1 MKNVRILL
9 VGDPQVGK
17 TSLILSLVSE
27 EFPEEVPYKAE
38 EITIPADVT
47 PEKVPTHI
55 VDYSA
60 LEQSEDM
67 LVDEIIKANVVCV
80 VYDVTSEDSLE
91 RITSYWLPLI
101 RQACEEDSTA
111 KPVIIVGNKSDLF
124 DGSTMD
130 TVLPIMNDY
139 TEVETCVECSAKEL
153 KNISEIRLLSCS
165 IIVTGCVHVCTGV
178 LLKPLCQAALSRI
191 FKISDSDNDGLLND
205 KELNDFQ
212 NRCFN
217 TPLEGQGLQDV
228 KNVVRKNVDDGLSN
242 GALTLKGFLFL
253 HTLFIHKGRH
263 ETTWTVLRKF
273 GYGDELKL
281 RPEYLCPA
289 IDIGTDQT
297 VELSDAGYQFLID
310 LFHRHDKDE
319 DEALKPEE
327 LQELFSIFPTNPWG
341 EDVVNSVETNAN
353 GWITLQGFLA
363 QWTLTTFL
371 DYTRM
376 LAYLASF
383 GYTHQEN
390 EPSLQ
395 TAITVCS
402 PLPFTLVSSVSR
414 LIQMRK
420 KLRFLPYNNPHWDQV
435 NTKLVMRSKAF
446 DLQKKQTSR
455 SVFQCYVFGAP
466 EVGKTAFLQAFLGR
480 TLEPGESD
488 KNLSSYA
495 INLLEVNRQE
505 KYLVVCTK
513 EEYLAFSSTL
523 IVILELIA
531 TFSRFFFSPYILK
544 YSGLT
549 QTKYLWQRRRR
560 RQRGRQ
566 ISNKFR
572 WANNFA
578 RTSRFFV
585 HFFLREIEWEKSGLL
600 LHDRRCDVACF
611 MYDSTD
617 SASFNQ
623 VVQLRE
629 KLPKT
634 VPCLLIAGK
643 SEGIRAQQDFE
654 MQPDLYCTLNKLPPP
669 QPFSSLGRP
678 VVYKPIYSNLAQM
691 AVYPHLC
698 GPDAD
703 SATSYW
709 VIAGL
714 AAALVAT
721 AGIVVFRYLR
731 KGGSTT

>member
-1 MKNVRILL
+1 
-9 VGDPQVGK
+9 
-17 TSLILSLVSE
+17 
-27 EFPEEVPYKAE
+27 
-38 EITIPADVT
+38 
-47 PEKVPTHI
+47 
-55 VDYSA
+55 
-60 LEQSEDM
+60 M
-67 LVDEIIKANVVCV
+67 LVEEIIKANVVCV

-153 KNISEIRLLSCS
+153 KNISEMFYYAQKA
-165 IIVTGCVHVCTGV
+165 V
-178 LLKPLCQAALSRI
+178 LHPTAPLFSAETKELKPLCQAALSRI

-327 LQELFSIFPTNPWG
+327 LQELFSIFPTMPWG

-395 TAITVCS
+395 TAITV
-402 PLPFTLVSSVSR
+402 T
-414 LIQMRK
+414 
-420 KLRFLPYNNPHWDQV
+420 
-435 NTKLVMRSKAF
+435 RSKAV

-466 EVGKTAFLQAFLGR
+466 GVGKTAFLQAFLGR

-505 KYLVVCTK
+505 KYLV
-513 EEYLAFSSTL
+513 
-523 IVILELIA
+523 
-531 TFSRFFFSPYILK
+531 
-544 YSGLT
+544 
-549 QTKYLWQRRRR
+549 
-560 RQRGRQ
+560 
-566 ISNKFR
+566 
-572 WANNFA
+572 
-578 RTSRFFV
+578 
-585 HFFLREIEWEKSGLL
+585 LREIEWEKSGLL

-617 SASFNQ
+617 AASFNQ

-654 MQPDLYCTLNKLPPP
+654 MQPDLYCTLNKLPPL

>member
-67 LVDEIIKANVVCV
+67 LVEEIIKANVVCV

-153 KNISEIRLLSCS
+153 KNISEMFYYAQKA
-165 IIVTGCVHVCTGV
+165 V
-178 LLKPLCQAALSRI
+178 LHPTAPLFSAETKELKPLCQAALSRI

-319 DEALKPEE
+319 DEAMKPEE
-327 LQELFSIFPTNPWG
+327 LQELFSIFPTMPWG

-371 DYTRM
+371 DHTRM

-395 TAITVCS
+395 TAITV
-402 PLPFTLVSSVSR
+402 T
-414 LIQMRK
+414 
-420 KLRFLPYNNPHWDQV
+420 
-435 NTKLVMRSKAF
+435 RSKAV

-466 EVGKTAFLQAFLGR
+466 GVGKTAFLQAFLGR

-505 KYLVVCTK
+505 KYLV
-513 EEYLAFSSTL
+513 
-523 IVILELIA
+523 
-531 TFSRFFFSPYILK
+531 
-544 YSGLT
+544 
-549 QTKYLWQRRRR
+549 
-560 RQRGRQ
+560 
-566 ISNKFR
+566 
-572 WANNFA
+572 
-578 RTSRFFV
+578 
-585 HFFLREIEWEKSGLL
+585 LREIEWEKSGLL

-617 SASFNQ
+617 AASFNQ

-643 SEGIRAQQDFE
+643 SEGIRAQQDVE

-703 SATSYW
+703 TATSYW

>member
-101 RQACEEDSTA
+101 RQACEEDSPA

-153 KNISEIRLLSCS
+153 KNISEMFYYAQKA
-165 IIVTGCVHVCTGV
+165 V
-178 LLKPLCQAALSRI
+178 LHPTAPLFSAETKELKPLCQAALSRI

-253 HTLFIHKGRH
+253 HTLFIQKGRH

-327 LQELFSIFPTNPWG
+327 LQELFSIFPTMPWG

-371 DYTRM
+371 DYSRM

-395 TAITVCS
+395 TAITV
-402 PLPFTLVSSVSR
+402 T
-414 LIQMRK
+414 
-420 KLRFLPYNNPHWDQV
+420 
-435 NTKLVMRSKAF
+435 RSKAV

-466 EVGKTAFLQAFLGR
+466 GVGKTAFLQAFLGR

-505 KYLVVCTK
+505 KYLV
-513 EEYLAFSSTL
+513 
-523 IVILELIA
+523 
-531 TFSRFFFSPYILK
+531 
-544 YSGLT
+544 
-549 QTKYLWQRRRR
+549 
-560 RQRGRQ
+560 
-566 ISNKFR
+566 
-572 WANNFA
+572 
-578 RTSRFFV
+578 
-585 HFFLREIEWEKSGLL
+585 LREIEWEKSGLL

-617 SASFNQ
+617 AASFNQ

-703 SATSYW
+703 TATSYW

>member
-67 LVDEIIKANVVCV
+67 LVEEIIKANVVCV

-153 KNISEIRLLSCS
+153 KNISEMFYYAQKA
-165 IIVTGCVHVCTGV
+165 V
-178 LLKPLCQAALSRI
+178 LHPTAPLFSAETKELKPLCQAALSRI

-327 LQELFSIFPTNPWG
+327 LQELFSIFPTMPWG

-395 TAITVCS
+395 TAITV
-402 PLPFTLVSSVSR
+402 T
-414 LIQMRK
+414 
-420 KLRFLPYNNPHWDQV
+420 
-435 NTKLVMRSKAF
+435 RSKAV

-466 EVGKTAFLQAFLGR
+466 GVGKTAFLQAFLGR

-505 KYLVVCTK
+505 KYLV
-513 EEYLAFSSTL
+513 
-523 IVILELIA
+523 
-531 TFSRFFFSPYILK
+531 
-544 YSGLT
+544 
-549 QTKYLWQRRRR
+549 
-560 RQRGRQ
+560 
-566 ISNKFR
+566 
-572 WANNFA
+572 
-578 RTSRFFV
+578 
-585 HFFLREIEWEKSGLL
+585 LREIEWEKSGLL

-617 SASFNQ
+617 AASFNQ

-654 MQPDLYCTLNKLPPP
+654 MQPDLYCTLNKLPPL

>member
-1 MKNVRILL
+1 MKDVRILL
-9 VGDPQVGK
+9 AGDPRVGK

-27 EFPEEVPYKAE
+27 EFPEEVPAKAE

-67 LVDEIIKANVVCV
+67 LVEEIIKANVVCV
-80 VYDVTSEDSLE
+80 VYDVTVEESLE
-91 RITSYWLPLI
+91 RIQSYWLPLI
-101 RQACEEDSTA
+101 RQASEEDSAA
-111 KPVIIVGNKSDLF
+111 KPVIIVGNKSDLT

-153 KNISEIRLLSCS
+153 KNISELFYYAQKA
-165 IIVTGCVHVCTGV
+165 V
-178 LLKPLCQAALSRI
+178 LHPTAPLFSADSKELKPLCQAALSRI
-191 FKISDSDNDGLLND
+191 FKISDTDNDGLLND

-217 TPLEGQGLQDV
+217 TPLQGPGLQDV
-228 KNVVRKNVDDGLSN
+228 KNVVRKNVPDGLRDDGL
-242 GALTLKGFLFL
+242 TLQGFLFL
-253 HTLFIHKGRH
+253 HKLFIQRGRH

-273 GYGDELKL
+273 GYGDDLKL
-281 RPEYLCPA
+281 REEYLCPL

-319 DEALKPEE
+319 DEALRPQE
-327 LQELFSIFPTNPWG
+327 LQELFSFCPTMPWG
-341 EDVVNSVETNAN
+341 EDVLSSVETNAI
-353 GWITLQGFLA
+353 GWMTLQGFLA

-376 LAYLASF
+376 LAYLAYF

-390 EPSLQ
+390 ETSLS
-395 TAITVCS
+395 TAITV
-402 PLPFTLVSSVSR
+402 T
-414 LIQMRK
+414 
-420 KLRFLPYNNPHWDQV
+420 
-435 NTKLVMRSKAF
+435 RSKAI

-455 SVFQCYVFGAP
+455 SVFQCYVFGP
-466 EVGKTAFLQAFLGR
+466 PGVGKTAFLQAFLGR
-480 TLEPGESD
+480 TLEPGESE
-488 KNLSSYA
+488 KNLPNYT

-505 KYLVVCTK
+505 KYLV
-513 EEYLAFSSTL
+513 
-523 IVILELIA
+523 
-531 TFSRFFFSPYILK
+531 
-544 YSGLT
+544 
-549 QTKYLWQRRRR
+549 
-560 RQRGRQ
+560 
-566 ISNKFR
+566 
-572 WANNFA
+572 
-578 RTSRFFV
+578 
-585 HFFLREIEWEKSGLL
+585 LREIQWEDSGFL

-611 MYDSTD
+611 IYDSTD
-617 SASFNQ
+617 ASSFDQ

-634 VPCLLIAGK
+634 VPCLLVAGK
-643 SEGIRAQQDFE
+643 NEGVPAKQDFE
-654 MQPDLYCTLNKLPPP
+654 MQPSLYCTLNKLPPP
-669 QPFSSLGRP
+669 QPFSSLSRP
-678 VVYKPIYSNLAQM
+678 DVYKPLYDNLAQM

-698 GPDAD
+698 GPNAEGV
-703 SATSYW
+703 TSYW
-709 VIAGL
+709 IIAGL
-714 AAALVAT
+714 AAALIAASGVL
-721 AGIVVFRYLR
+721 VFRYLR

>member
-67 LVDEIIKANVVCV
+67 LVEEIIKANVVCV

-153 KNISEIRLLSCS
+153 KNISEMFYYAQKA
-165 IIVTGCVHVCTGV
+165 V
-178 LLKPLCQAALSRI
+178 LHPTAPLFSAETKELKPLCQAALSRI

-281 RPEYLCPA
+281 RPEYLCPV

-327 LQELFSIFPTNPWG
+327 LQELFSIFPTMPWG

-363 QWTLTTFL
+363 QWTKIKTTSNSPL
-371 DYTRM
+371 DFKTLGRM
-376 LAYLASF
+376 VTSF
-383 GYTHQEN
+383 GLFHTCLVQHSSYSRARSR
-390 EPSLQ
+390 EPL
-395 TAITVCS
+395 TVCS
-402 PLPFTLVSSVSR
+402 PLPFILVSSVSR

-435 NTKLVMRSKAF
+435 NTKLVTRSKAV

-466 EVGKTAFLQAFLGR
+466 GVGKTAFLQAFLGR

-505 KYLVVCTK
+505 KYLV
-513 EEYLAFSSTL
+513 
-523 IVILELIA
+523 
-531 TFSRFFFSPYILK
+531 
-544 YSGLT
+544 
-549 QTKYLWQRRRR
+549 
-560 RQRGRQ
+560 
-566 ISNKFR
+566 
-572 WANNFA
+572 
-578 RTSRFFV
+578 
-585 HFFLREIEWEKSGLL
+585 LREIEWEKSGFL

-617 SASFNQ
+617 AASFNQ

-703 SATSYW
+703 TSTSYW